1 MTLQDARTALRLLR
15 SVDSVYHDVSAGDFL
30 PTGKICELAD
40 LECVKHTDCD
50 TKYEVCMVSQYLIL
64 PRCTFIGVLKGTPGF
79 MACEFEAQN
88 YLFRRPKTIDRDT
101 LEKRMRVPF
110 RFNPLHDVESILWI
124 ATWIFYYHIDREGGQ
139 PLVDQMEYFHE
150 LFPRGLKDRFSTFIV
165 YTDFHVLPTSF
176 HRAAHVIANMC
187 EDLKVAYTAS
197 EDDVVPVYTE
207 PLAKLH
213 SDFIN

>member
-1 MTLQDARTALRLLR
+1 MGQ
-15 SVDSVYHDVSAGDFL
+15 
-30 PTGKICELAD
+30 ICELAD
-40 LECVKHTDCD
+40 LENAKHTDSE
-50 TKYEVCMVSQYLIL
+50 TKYEVCM
-64 PRCTFIGVLKGTPGF
+64 GTPGF
-79 MACEFEAQN
+79 MACEVEAQN

-139 PLVDQMEYFHE
+139 PSVDQMEYFHE

-213 SDFIN
+213 SDFIEYFKSVIGHSTGIRLFRPTVKHPHQEYPYV